1 MTARPYR
8 RARRAFWTLVVV
20 AVLLTGALGRVL
32 EAPPNPWSGIV
43 FAALGVLTVATIGL
57 ATRLL
62 LALTGRLP
70 RQGETKPTVGRTG
83 KHT

>member
-1 MTARPYR
+1 VTARPYR

-20 AVLLTGALGRVL
+20 AVLLTGALGRL
-32 EAPPNPWSGIV
+32 LQAPPSPRTGLAV
-43 FAALGVLTVATIGL
+43 AALGVLIVIVVGL

-70 RQGETKPTVGRTG
+70 HRRETKPTAGRIERNA
-83 KHT
+83 